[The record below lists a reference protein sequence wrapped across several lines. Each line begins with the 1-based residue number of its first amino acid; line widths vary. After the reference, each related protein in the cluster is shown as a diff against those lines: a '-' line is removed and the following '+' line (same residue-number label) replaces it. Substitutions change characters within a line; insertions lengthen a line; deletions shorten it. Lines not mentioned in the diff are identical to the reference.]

1 MAKCTISGVTLTPNP
16 VNVNGALKISV
27 SISEIETTWNYLKE
41 NYTWDSLKASGET
54 WNTLKE

>member
-1 MAKCTISGVTLTPNP
+1 MAKCTISDVALTPNP
-16 VNVNGALKISV
+16 VNVNGSLKISV
-27 SISEIETTWNYLKE
+27 SVIEIEATWNYLKE

>member
-1 MAKCTISGVTLTPNP
+1 MAKCTISGVALTPNP

-27 SISEIETTWNYLKE
+27 QITEIDTTWNYLKE
-41 NYTWDSLKASGET
+41 NYTWDSLKTSGET